1 MEEPTSDLTAEL
13 GSRSARSS
21 GELLFSF
28 EVAVVL
34 FAAAVATWRA
44 SDLGSRAGM
53 LNASA

>member
-28 EVAVVL
+28 EVAVL